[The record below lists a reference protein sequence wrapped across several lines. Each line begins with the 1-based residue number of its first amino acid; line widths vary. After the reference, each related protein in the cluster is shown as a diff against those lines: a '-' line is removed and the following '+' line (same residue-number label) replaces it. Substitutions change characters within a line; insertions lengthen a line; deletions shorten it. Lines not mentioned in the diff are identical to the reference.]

1 MHIGK
6 PERRFVVRIIDLS
19 TNKSRNFSI
28 YDGNEKATLDEIHD
42 KIMKLASKSLGLK
55 K

>member
-6 PERRFVVRIIDLS
+6 PERKFVVRIIDL
-19 TNKSRNFSI
+19 KSKRSKNFSI
-28 YDGNEKATLDEIHD
+28 YDGDGNISLDKIHDEI
-42 KIMKLASKSLGLK
+42 MKYAEKSLGGK